1 MESKISYELYNI
13 MDALAAI
20 KMDLRCE
27 SYISGEPVVLSPAQA
42 RGACKALETAS
53 ASVPVPGKAGAGSA
67 EMSSMS
73 AATGSPTTLR

>member
-27 SYISGEPVVLSPAQA
+27 KHIAGETVMLSAAQA
-42 RGACKALETAS
+42 RGACKALETAA
-53 ASVPVPGKAGAGSA
+53 ASVEKIRVALNKNGGS
-67 EMSSMS
+67 
-73 AATGSPTTLR
+73 

>member
-20 KMDLRCE
+20 KMDLSCE

-53 ASVPVPGKAGAGSA
+53 ASVEKIRIALNEKNPGGS
-67 EMSSMS
+67 
-73 AATGSPTTLR
+73 GQ